1 MVPERAVG
9 TQQGQKFVFV
19 LNDKNLV
26 EQRPVKL
33 GMLKDS
39 LRVVKEGVTVKD
51 RIVIAAM
58 ARVRPG
64 MAVDPKMIELEVPAS
79 LQNEKKAIE
88 RMNAVEP
95 SSAAKAIATTAPVAE
110 APPKPEPAKSESPAP
125 KP

>member
-1 MVPERAVG
+1 M
-9 TQQGQKFVFV
+9 

-39 LRVVKEGVTVKD
+39 LRVVKEGVTEKD

-95 SSAAKAIATTAPVAE
+95 SAAAKASATTAPVVE